1 MKLAV
6 LRRYRAQVEEV
17 VRMDLFRLRQEL
29 HDIETRARLLEE
41 HVRRTT
47 DEYAG
52 KAAGGLALDEF
63 LVWQS
68 RLTADTSKSAAAK
81 QLEGQLREAWD
92 QKQGELREA
101 MQDRR
106 TLDRLAE
113 RIRQQ
118 RRLVQNRVDQAEMD
132 EAARRASV
140 M

>member
-17 VRMDLFRLRQEL
+17 VRMDLLRLGQEL
-29 HDIETRARLLEE
+29 HDIEARARLLEE
-41 HVRRTT
+41 LVRNTT
-47 DEYAG
+47 AEFSG
-52 KAAGGLALDEF
+52 KASGGLALDEF

-68 RLTADTSKSAAAK
+68 RLTAATSKSAAAK
-81 QLEGQLREAWD
+81 QMEGQLRAGWD

-113 RIRQQ
+113 RMRQQ
-118 RRLVQNRVDQAEMD
+118 RRLVQSRVDQMEMD
-132 EAARRASV
+132 EAARRTT
-140 M
+140 MM

>member
-1 MKLAV
+1 MKLGV

-29 HDIETRARLLEE
+29 YDVEAHARLLEE
-41 HVRRTT
+41 RVRRTT
-47 DEYAG
+47 DEYSG

-68 RLTADTSKSAAAK
+68 RLAADTSKSAAAR
-81 QLEGQLREAWD
+81 QMEEQLRGAWD

-101 MQDRR
+101 MQARR

-113 RIRQQ
+113 RIGQQ
-118 RRLVQNRVDQAEMD
+118 RRLVQNRVDQMEMD
-132 EAARRASV
+132 EAARRTT
-140 M
+140 MM

>member
-1 MKLAV
+1 MKLGV

-17 VRMDLFRLRQEL
+17 VRVDLFRLRQEL
-29 HDIETRARLLEE
+29 HELEARAHLLEE
-41 HVRRTT
+41 RMRRTT
-47 DEYAG
+47 DEYSG

-68 RLTADTSKSAAAK
+68 RLAADTSKSVAAR
-81 QLEGQLREAWD
+81 QMEEQLRGAWD

-113 RIRQQ
+113 RIGQR
-118 RRLVQNRVDQAEMD
+118 RRLVQNRVDQMEMD
-132 EAARRASV
+132 EAARRTT
-140 M
+140 MM

>member
-1 MKLAV
+1 MKLDV
-6 LRRYRAQVEEV
+6 LRRYRAQLEEV

-29 HDIETRARLLEE
+29 QDIEARARLLEE
-41 HVRRTT
+41 RMRVTT
-47 DEYAG
+47 DEYLA
-52 KAAGGLALDEF
+52 KAGGGVALDEF

-68 RLTADTSKSAAAK
+68 MLTGEMSKSAAARRM
-81 QLEGQLREAWD
+81 EGQLREAWD

-106 TLDRLAE
+106 TLDCLAE
-113 RIRQQ
+113 RMRLQRQ
-118 RRLVQNRVDQAEMD
+118 LVQNRVDQMEMD

>member
-1 MKLAV
+1 MKLDV

-29 HDIETRARLLEE
+29 HDIEARARLLEE
-41 HVRRTT
+41 RMRRTT
-47 DEYAG
+47 DEYSG

-68 RLTADTSKSAAAK
+68 RLAAATSKAADAR

-118 RRLVQNRVDQAEMD
+118 RRLVQSRVDQMEMD
-132 EAARRASV
+132 EAARRTT
-140 M
+140 MM

>member
-1 MKLAV
+1 MKLGV

-17 VRMDLFRLRQEL
+17 IRMDLFRLRQEL
-29 HDIETRARLLEE
+29 NDIEVRARLLEE
-41 HVRRTT
+41 RVRRTT
-47 DEYAG
+47 DEYSG

-68 RLTADTSKSAAAK
+68 RLTADTSKSAAVR
-81 QLEGQLREAWD
+81 QMEVQLREAWD

-118 RRLVQNRVDQAEMD
+118 RRLVQNRVDQEEMD
-132 EAARRASV
+132 EAARRTT
-140 M
+140 MM

>member
-1 MKLAV
+1 MRLGV

-29 HDIETRARLLEE
+29 HDLEARARLSEE
-41 HVRRTT
+41 RMRRAA

-68 RLTADTSKSAAAK
+68 RLTADTAKSAAAR
-81 QLEGQLREAWD
+81 QMEGQLREAWD
-92 QKQGELREA
+92 RKQSELREA

-118 RRLVQNRVDQAEMD
+118 RRLVQSRVDQMEMD
-132 EAARRASV
+132 EAARRTT
-140 M
+140 MM

>member
-1 MKLAV
+1 MRLGV

-29 HDIETRARLLEE
+29 HGLEARARLSEE
-41 HVRRTT
+41 RLRCTA

-68 RLTADTSKSAAAK
+68 RLTADTAKSAAARRM
-81 QLEGQLREAWD
+81 EGQLREAWD
-92 QKQGELREA
+92 RKQGELREA

-118 RRLVQNRVDQAEMD
+118 RRLVQSRVDQMEMD
-132 EAARRASV
+132 EAARRTT
-140 M
+140 MM

>member
-1 MKLAV
+1 MRLGV

-29 HDIETRARLLEE
+29 HGLEARARLSEE
-41 HVRRTT
+41 RLRGTA

-52 KAAGGLALDEF
+52 KAAKGLALDEF

-68 RLTADTSKSAAAK
+68 RLTADTAKSAAARRM
-81 QLEGQLREAWD
+81 EGQLREAWD
-92 QKQGELREA
+92 RKQGELREA

-118 RRLVQNRVDQAEMD
+118 RRLVQSRVDQMEMD
-132 EAARRASV
+132 EAARRTT
-140 M
+140 MM

>member
-17 VRMDLFRLRQEL
+17 IRMDLFRLRQEL
-29 HDIETRARLLEE
+29 YDIEVRARLLEE
-41 HVRRTT
+41 RVRRTT
-47 DEYAG
+47 DEYSG

-68 RLTADTSKSAAAK
+68 RLTADTSKSAAAR
-81 QLEGQLREAWD
+81 QMEVQLREAWD

-113 RIRQQ
+113 RIGQQ
-118 RRLVQNRVDQAEMD
+118 RRLVQNRVDQMEMD
-132 EAARRASV
+132 EAARRTT
-140 M
+140 MM

>member
-1 MKLAV
+1 MKLGL
-6 LRRYRAQVEEV
+6 LRRYRRQVEEV
-17 VRMDLFRLRQEL
+17 VRMDLFRLRRDL
-29 HDIETRARLLEE
+29 HDIEARAHLLEE
-41 HVRRTT
+41 RMRHTT
-47 DEYAG
+47 EEYSG

-68 RLTADTSKSAAAK
+68 RLTAATSKVADAR

-106 TLDRLAE
+106 TLDCLAE
-113 RIRQQ
+113 RIRRQ
-118 RRLVQNRVDQAEMD
+118 RRLVQSRVDQMEMD
-132 EAARRASV
+132 EAARRTTV

>member
-1 MKLAV
+1 V
-6 LRRYRAQVEEV
+6 
-17 VRMDLFRLRQEL
+17 
-29 HDIETRARLLEE
+29 RARLLEE
-41 HVRRTT
+41 RVRRTT
-47 DEYAG
+47 DEYSG

-68 RLTADTSKSAAAK
+68 RLTADTSKSAAVR
-81 QLEGQLREAWD
+81 QMEVQLREAWD

-118 RRLVQNRVDQAEMD
+118 RRLVQSRVDQTEMD
-132 EAARRASV
+132 EAARRTT
-140 M
+140 MM

>member
-1 MKLAV
+1 MKLGL

-29 HDIETRARLLEE
+29 HDIEARAHLLEE
-41 HVRRTT
+41 RMRRTT
-47 DEYAG
+47 EEYSG

-68 RLTADTSKSAAAK
+68 RLTAATSKAADAR

-106 TLDRLAE
+106 TLDCLAE
-113 RIRQQ
+113 RIHRQ
-118 RRLVQNRVDQAEMD
+118 RRLVQSRVDQMEMD
-132 EAARRASV
+132 EAARRST
-140 M
+140 MM

>member
-1 MKLAV
+1 MKLGV

-29 HDIETRARLLEE
+29 YDVEAHARLLEE
-41 HVRRTT
+41 RVKRTT
-47 DEYAG
+47 DEYSG

-68 RLTADTSKSAAAK
+68 RLAADTSKSVAAR
-81 QLEGQLREAWD
+81 QMEGQLREAWD

-113 RIRQQ
+113 RIGQQ
-118 RRLVQNRVDQAEMD
+118 RRLVQNRVDQMEMD
-132 EAARRASV
+132 EAARRTI
-140 M
+140 MM

>member
-1 MKLAV
+1 MKLGV
-6 LRRYRAQVEEV
+6 LRRYRAQVEEI
-17 VRMDLFRLRQEL
+17 VRMDLFRLRQDLYNSEA
-29 HDIETRARLLEE
+29 RARLLEE
-41 HVRRTT
+41 RVRRTME
-47 DEYAG
+47 EYSG

-68 RLTADTSKSAAAK
+68 RLTADTSRSVAAK
-81 QLEGQLREAWD
+81 QMEGQLREAWD

-118 RRLVQNRVDQAEMD
+118 RRLVQSRVDQMEMD
-132 EAARRASV
+132 EAARRTT
-140 M
+140 MM